1 METTV
6 NFEFE
11 ELVPVINNTVVR
23 GMMLYGT
30 ATLESADPSEA
41 HAYYVSH
48 VVLDGGL
55 VLTPSGGV
63 PRGHASITADLF
75 KAVADILQNDKH
87 DLGKAAQVAFSEA
100 VDEEGFDRRQ
110 YSSLRVRD
118 EMFRPR
124 PGLGALLDAGNAA

>member
-6 NFEFE
+6 NFDFE

-30 ATLESADPSEA
+30 ATLESADPSDS
-41 HAYYVSH
+41 HAFFVSH

-55 VLTPSGGV
+55 VLTPDAPS
-63 PRGHASITADLF
+63 HHILTKDLF

-87 DLGKAAQVAFSEA
+87 ELGKAAQVAFGEA
-100 VDEEGFDRRQ
+100 VDEGEFENRT

-118 EMFRPR
+118 DMFRPR
-124 PGLGALLDAGNAA
+124 SGLSKVLCIGERA